1 MPRRYLRRNTASHI
15 RSVNTGGA
23 EFRRGPVDQSGR
35 GIAGSCPTTEAKR
48 QFLFPLPTCVV
59 YPFLCPSA
67 AACPTLRGREYGGR
81 RMHQPKARSEAG
93 RKVGFY
99 MALGL
104 VAAATP
110 HPAAIALL
118 RSAACLAASGTVDE
132 FRRPAGY
139 GIRTD
144 QTLCRRRRHGKS
156 KVHARL

>member
-67 AACPTLRGREYGGR
+67 AAYPTLRGRGYGG
-81 RMHQPKARSEAG
+81 MAHASTESAG
-93 RKVGFY
+93 RSRPKSPILYGSWPGGGSD
-99 MALGL
+99 AD
-104 VAAATP
+104 ATD
-110 HPAAIALL
+110 H
-118 RSAACLAASGTVDE
+118 
-132 FRRPAGY
+132 
-139 GIRTD
+139 
-144 QTLCRRRRHGKS
+144 
-156 KVHARL
+156 